1 MQSRPAENASQTDG
15 KHQVVLSR
23 KQELLD
29 IEADEPEMLH
39 AILSKLP
46 KPLDLEGLIQRTID
60 LRKLYPPQQLPGR
73 VWSRISS
80 SSVLKTTQDPE
91 ALLQQTLQDGER
103 FFAKEAAEIR
113 RRDAL
118 KEKRE
123 QLQALARRYRR
134 PVLFTGSAVL
144 IAVLGMFV
152 RQLGAT
158 PDLSSSLMLGVRQK
172 ALELWQQYFYR

>member
-1 MQSRPAENASQTDG
+1 
-15 KHQVVLSR
+15 
-23 KQELLD
+23 
-29 IEADEPEMLH
+29 MLH

-46 KPLDLEGLIQRTID
+46 KPLDLEGLIQRTIE
-60 LRKLYPPQQLPGR
+60 LRRTHPPQRLPGR

-91 ALLQQTLQDGER
+91 ALLRQTLQDGER
-103 FFAKEAAEIR
+103 FFEKEAAEIR

-118 KEKRE
+118 KAKRE
-123 QLQALARRYRR
+123 QLQVIARRYRK

-144 IAVLGMFV
+144 IAVLGMFM
-152 RQLGAT
+152 RRFGAT
-158 PDLSSSLMLGVRQK
+158 PALSSSMILGVRQK